1 MNNKKCA
8 SCGLVNFAADD
19 VCRRCG
25 AILGKSSA
33 DSYEFEERAEGKP
46 GFLKRAL
53 VTLGV
58 VALLLLIAYVS
69 LLLTSSSISY
79 ERKQIVER
87 AISVIEAKGLSRNAF
102 VLRHLVSYRATDNWW
117 NRSVGHADA
126 YAATNFPFQVVTLYP
141 DFFELPVDDTERAA
155 VLLHESFH
163 LLGRGEE
170 KAFEGVW
177 RNKRALGWTKEK
189 YENTP
194 VWNNVRGLTGE
205 YVPYLFECGLDKQ
218 SDCIE

>member
-25 AILGKSSA
+25 AILGKSNA

-87 AISVIEAKGLSRNAF
+87 AISLIEAKRFDRNAF

-117 NRSVGHADA
+117 NKWVGHADA

-141 DFFELPVDDTERAA
+141 DFLSFRLTTRSAPPCCCTNRFTFWGRARKK
-155 VLLHESFH
+155 LLKRCGETSVRSA
-163 LLGRGEE
+163 GRG
-170 KAFEGVW
+170 
-177 RNKRALGWTKEK
+177 RSMRAPLC
-189 YENTP
+189 
-194 VWNNVRGLTGE
+194 GE
-205 YVPYLFECGLDKQ
+205 TCAG
-218 SDCIE
+218 